1 MSWRFK
7 GIGYWAWWH
16 GGAFSESSRKVVVC
30 RFLDLC
36 GGCWCGRIL
45 LRFLRGCLL
54 GESYITILID
64 DGLYWLRQSLWA
76 LRLLL
81 EAVSEEVV
89 HFSPGC
95 RRVQAAV
102 CRLCLYCFLFL
113 FCVVVGVSVWSFPN
127 QESMCAIFGKVFL
140 INRIN
145 YILLSEIEWAPI
157 PSCWASLKNK
167 KNEKSTKVSHNFTKC
182 REHYLH
188 L

>member
-1 MSWRFK
+1 MVTGHDGTVAPFLSRLGRLWFVISW
-7 GIGYWAWWH
+7 ID
-16 GGAFSESSRKVVVC
+16 VVVVGVAGS
-30 RFLDLC
+30 F
-36 GGCWCGRIL
+36 

-113 FCVVVGVSVWSFPN
+113 FCVVVGVSV
-127 QESMCAIFGKVFL
+127 
-140 INRIN
+140 
-145 YILLSEIEWAPI
+145 
-157 PSCWASLKNK
+157 
-167 KNEKSTKVSHNFTKC
+167 
-182 REHYLH
+182 
-188 L
+188 